1 MGTEPSSRPVFSQ
14 RPILSPLFARM
25 RRSPLL
31 GALGRAGG
39 VRTRVVTS
47 EHCGPL
53 TERKGM
59 SEGRV
64 GSQGSPLK
72 GEMGNTTISNTVV
85 SQIAGIAALE
95 AEVEGIQMSG
105 GTSAAVG
112 DFLQSVTGSSGSVD
126 YSRGVSAEVGEEEAA
141 VDLTMT
147 IEYGQS
153 IPQITEA
160 ARRNVINRVESLTG
174 LRVTEVNIAVTDVQI
189 PEERPMLQEQEQ
201 TEEMARRQ
209 EQRA

>member
-1 MGTEPSSRPVFSQ
+1 V
-14 RPILSPLFARM
+14 
-25 RRSPLL
+25 
-31 GALGRAGG
+31 
-39 VRTRVVTS
+39 S
-47 EHCGPL
+47 EESG
-53 TERKGM
+53 
-59 SEGRV
+59 S
-64 GSQGSPLK
+64 SQGSPLK
-72 GEMGNTTISNTVV
+72 SEMGNTTISSAVV
-85 SQIAGIAALE
+85 SQIAGIAAQ
-95 AEVEGIQMSG
+95 EVEKVQMG
-105 GTSAAVG
+105 GGASAAVG
-112 DFLQSVTGSSGSVD
+112 GFLQSVAGGVTGSSTTTSGGN
-126 YSRGVSAEVGEEEAA
+126 YSRGVNVEVGEEEAA

-153 IPQITEA
+153 IPQITDA

>member
-1 MGTEPSSRPVFSQ
+1 
-14 RPILSPLFARM
+14 
-25 RRSPLL
+25 
-31 GALGRAGG
+31 
-39 VRTRVVTS
+39 
-47 EHCGPL
+47 
-53 TERKGM
+53 M

-85 SQIAGIAALE
+85 AQIAGIATLE
-95 AEVEGIQMSG
+95 AEVEGIQMGG

-112 DFLQSVTGSSGSVD
+112 DFLQSVTGSVTGSVD

-141 VDLTMT
+141 VDLTTT

-174 LRVTEVNIAVTDVQI
+174 LRVTEVNITVNDIQV
-189 PEERPMLQEQEQ
+189 PE
-201 TEEMARRQ
+201 
-209 EQRA
+209 

>member
-14 RPILSPLFARM
+14 QPILSPLFARV

-39 VRTRVVTS
+39 DRTRVVTS

-72 GEMGNTTISNTVV
+72 GEIGNTTISNTVV
-85 SQIAGIAALE
+85 SQIAGIAAVE
-95 AEVEGIQMSG
+95 AVQMGG

-174 LRVTEVNIAVTDVQI
+174 LRVTEVNITVNDIQV
-189 PEERPMLQEQEQ
+189 PE
-201 TEEMARRQ
+201 
-209 EQRA
+209 